1 MGETKELTLPVR
13 TLISVGDVSMS
24 IPSVFVYLVMLGR
37 KVGNWWGGGGEVKGG
52 RSGGYGCIAPA
63 TSPCK

>member
-24 IPSVFVYLVMLGR
+24 IPMFLCYAWQKGRVLGGR
-37 KVGNWWGGGGEVKGG
+37 GGEVKGG

-63 TSPCK
+63 TAPCK